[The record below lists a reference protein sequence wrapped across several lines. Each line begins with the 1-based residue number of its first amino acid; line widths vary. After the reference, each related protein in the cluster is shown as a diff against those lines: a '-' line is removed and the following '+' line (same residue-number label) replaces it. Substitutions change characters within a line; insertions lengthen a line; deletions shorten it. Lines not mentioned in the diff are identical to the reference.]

1 MIGKI
6 ESNDMPGACASAP
19 PSLLNVLD
27 VAHLLSCSARHVR
40 RLSDSGRMPRPVKL
54 GTLARWKRARD
65 RAVAGRRLPGRASQ
79 RIAVGRRKA
88 WKRAGIPAEST

>member
-6 ESNDMPGACASAP
+6 ESNDMPGASASAP

-40 RLSDSGRMPRPVKL
+40 RLSDAGRMPRPVKL
-54 GTLARWKRARD
+54 GTLARWKRAEIEQWL
-65 RAVAGRRLPGRASQ
+65 AAGCPDARRSAS
-79 RIAVGRRKA
+79 R
-88 WKRAGIPAEST
+88 